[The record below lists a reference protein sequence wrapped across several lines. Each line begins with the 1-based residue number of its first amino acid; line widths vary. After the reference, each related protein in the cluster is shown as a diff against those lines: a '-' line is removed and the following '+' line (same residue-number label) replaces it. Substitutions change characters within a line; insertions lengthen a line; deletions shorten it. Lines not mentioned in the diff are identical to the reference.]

1 MALPLTRSSSSAIR
15 AVTRELAEAR
25 DLQILK
31 VVAMVDAMPHRGA
44 ADQLIAPLRARLA
57 QLRPPRPLRFARLL
71 FLPLDPLIV
80 NAARWRVG
88 QPTVPRSA
96 IPCIAAALATDLGT
110 VGRKI
115 ATMIEGRTTEDLEVV
130 ATAGA
135 QLWGRAAEV
144 LAKAGPPADWEATG
158 LTLQMHKPLVQRIGA
173 LLSQAERLHH
183 WIADAAQG
191 LTPPEAHSVQAMLEG
206 AIRRD
211 PDAQPMIIALLL
223 ARIPEVAPVLL
234 RVATLIGQRG
244 GVLMR
249 HAGEQAA
256 DMLLDQLEVPGGTEA
271 HLGGQDLTEA
281 GVTVRRLTSL
291 LGALQGE
298 SLSPDRRDRLVEIKE
313 RIKAGCQA
321 LFTER
326 LATDLL
332 DPLRACTL
340 GTGPEAGWTLETAAR
355 GLRALETEARRAGGD
370 KTYDVLL
377 GQAAEVVR
385 EITINGGLERV
396 GGLRLMEIVAGPEVA
411 LAVFGDEA

>member
-1 MALPLTRSSSSAIR
+1 MASPLTRSSNPLIR
-15 AVTRELAEAR
+15 EVSRGLAEAR
-25 DLQILK
+25 DAQILK

-80 NAARWRVG
+80 QAARWRVD
-88 QPTVPRSA
+88 QPTIPRSA
-96 IPCIAAALATDLGT
+96 IPCIAAAVAANLGA

-115 ATMIEGRTTEDLEVV
+115 EAMIEGRSTADVAVV
-130 ATAGA
+130 AEAGA
-135 QLWGRAAEV
+135 LLWRPAAEI
-144 LAKAGPPADWEATG
+144 LATAEPPADWEATG
-158 LTLQMHKPLVQRIGA
+158 LGPQVHKPLAQRIGA
-173 LLSQAERLHH
+173 LLFQAERLHR
-183 WIADAAQG
+183 WIGDAAQG
-191 LTPPEAHSVQAMLEG
+191 LAPPEAHAVQAMLEG

-211 PDAQPMIIALLL
+211 ADAQPMIIALLL

-256 DMLLDQLEVPGGTEA
+256 DMLLDQLETPGGTEA
-271 HLGGQDLTEA
+271 HLGGHDLAEA
-281 GVTVRRLTSL
+281 SVTVRRLTLL

-298 SLSPDRRDRLVEIKE
+298 SLSPDRRDRLVDVKE
-313 RIKAGCQA
+313 RIKLGCQT

-326 LATDLL
+326 LSTDLL
-332 DPLRACTL
+332 DPLRACT
-340 GTGPEAGWTLETAAR
+340 PEAGLEAGWMLENAAR
-355 GLRALETEARRAGGD
+355 GLRALETEARRTGGD

-377 GQAAEVVR
+377 GRAADAVR
-385 EITINGGLERV
+385 EITVNGGLERV

-411 LAVFGDEA
+411 LALFGDEV